1 MGMADENG
9 EMGLRIL
16 NAIRQMIRAADIDS
30 RKLAAEHQI
39 TAPQLVSLMAV
50 VKEEPTTANDVAHR
64 VHLSPSTM
72 VGVLDRLQAKGLI
85 KRERN
90 RDDRRE
96 VTIVATDAG
105 RQVVA
110 QTPFPLQHSL
120 QRALKQM
127 TIDERAQVAACMVR
141 LVELMGANEI
151 DAGPMLEIV
160 GMGRRQNKDKDASRD
175 EETLR

>member
-1 MGMADENG
+1 MGIADENTG
-9 EMGLRIL
+9 ADLRIL

-30 RKLAAEHQI
+30 RKLAAEHGI

-50 VKEEPTTANDVAHR
+50 VEEEPTTAIDVAHR
-64 VHLSPSTM
+64 VHLSPSTL

-90 RDDRRE
+90 PDDRRE

-105 RQVVA
+105 RQVAA

-120 QRALKQM
+120 QRALRHM
-127 TIDERAQVAACMVR
+127 TVEERKQVAACMAR
-141 LVELMGANEI
+141 LVELMGANEL

-160 GMGRRQNKDKDASRD
+160 GMGLRETKD
-175 EETLR
+175 EGNP